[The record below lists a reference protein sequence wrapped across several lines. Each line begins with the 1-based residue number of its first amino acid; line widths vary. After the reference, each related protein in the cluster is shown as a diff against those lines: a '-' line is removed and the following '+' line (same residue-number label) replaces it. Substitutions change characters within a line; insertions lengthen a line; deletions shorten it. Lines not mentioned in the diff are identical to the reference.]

1 MIHKSYLLEQNL
13 GQINK
18 HNMFLFYGENQG
30 LKKEFKEKIRISN
43 TKKEVLNLF
52 QEELLK
58 NKDLLLNELKTQ
70 SLFNE
75 EKIFIINEADDKI
88 IEIISEIDKSINSEK
103 IFIFSNILEKK
114 SKLRNY
120 FEKNKHHGVTA
131 CYADNEITI
140 KRLISNKLS
149 DFQGLTS
156 NIVDIIVQNTGT
168 DRNKIN
174 NEIDKIKS
182 CFLDKKI
189 DSSKLI
195 SLLNL
200 ETNDDFNQLK
210 DQAMNGNKVKT
221 NKLLAN
227 TVFESENNIY
237 YLNLIN
243 QRINKLKEINEL
255 KKNNKDIEVIVNN
268 LKPPVFWKDKPILIE
283 QARKWNE
290 EKISDVLKKT
300 YNIELQIKSNPG
312 ISKDLLI
319 KNLIVELCVN
329 ATAS

>member
-18 HNMFLFYGENQG
+18 HKMFLFYGENLG
-30 LKKEFKEKIRISN
+30 LKKEFKEKIKIFN
-43 TKKEVLNLF
+43 KKNEILNLF

-58 NKDLLLNELKTQ
+58 NKDLLFNELKVK
-70 SLFNE
+70 SLFDN
-75 EKIFIINEADDKI
+75 EKIFIVNEADDKI
-88 IEIISEIDKSINSEK
+88 IDIISEIDKIISNEK

-120 FEKNKHHGVTA
+120 FEKSKQHGVTA
-131 CYADNEITI
+131 CYADNEISI
-140 KRLISNKLS
+140 KKIIFIKLR
-149 DFQGLTS
+149 DYQGLTS
-156 NIVDIIVQNTGT
+156 NIVDIIIQNTGT

-174 NEIDKIKS
+174 NEIDKIIS

-189 DSSKLI
+189 DNSKLI

-200 ETNDDFNQLK
+200 NTNEDFNQLK
-210 DQAMNGNKVKT
+210 DEAMNGNKDKT

-227 TVFESENNIY
+227 TVFENDNNIY

-255 KKNNKDIEVIVNN
+255 KKNNKDIEIIVNN
-268 LKPPVFWKDKPILIE
+268 LKPPVFWKDKPIIIE
-283 QARKWNE
+283 QAKKWNK
-290 EKISDVLKKT
+290 EKINEVQKKT

-312 ISKDLLI
+312 INKDLLI